1 MNYLI
6 KGTGRTGSNLL
17 LHYLAA
23 CGYEPVEL
31 NALLYYSSKDQ
42 YPLITYYRTGKTE
55 KLIGQDNLVIHDHSG
70 WLPLNT
76 LDYNLIIS
84 RRDNK
89 LDQLCSHYLAIN
101 TKQYTPDEYTDEIK
115 IEPFNVNVEQALRM
129 KDLLIK
135 ADNLMQE
142 LLILPWLSGTVITL
156 EDHLSKGPGFLHM
169 LLGET
174 PKKPFNMDREKN
186 PHSAKD
192 YIMNY
197 DDLKK
202 SYNYNCVTKNV
213 CNDTIDFE
221 IILQK
226 FVDSFY

>member
-17 LHYLAA
+17 LNFLTA

-42 YPLITYYRTGKTE
+42 HPLITYYRTGKTE
-55 KLIGQDNLVIHDHSG
+55 KLIGQNNLVIHDHSG
-70 WLPLNT
+70 WLPLNVT
-76 LDYNLIIS
+76 DYNLIIS

-89 LDQLCSHYLAIN
+89 LDQLCSHYLALN
-101 TKQYTPDEYTDEIK
+101 TRQYTPKEYTDEIK

-142 LLILPWLSGTVITL
+142 LVILPWLSATIITL
-156 EDHLSKGPGFLHM
+156 EHHLTRGTGFLQM
-169 LLGET
+169 LLGEN
-174 PKKPFNMDREKN
+174 PKRPFDIDGEKN
-186 PHSAKD
+186 PFKAKD
-192 YIMNY
+192 YIINY
-197 DDLKK
+197 EDLKK
-202 SYNYNCVTKNV
+202 SYNCNYVTENV
-213 CNDTIDFE
+213 CDDIIDFE
-221 IILQK
+221 FVLQK
-226 FVDSFY
+226 FIDSFY